1 VLRDEPVPGNRWDLL
16 RPDPGLHPDVSVVV
30 VHYNQPAQL
39 ARTHRALSRQTLPPV
54 EIVIADDGS
63 AVLPVL
69 PAGGPPTTVVSQPDQ
84 GFRAGAARNLA
95 VARCRGEVLV
105 FLDADTTPDP
115 DFIRALTRRV
125 AMNPDLVAVGRRRHA
140 DLRGLPAG
148 GDPGDAPGLPEPA
161 WLREAYGASRNLLHA
176 DGRSFRYMIS
186 AVLACRTALFTE
198 LGGFDERFVGYGGE
212 DWDFAYR
219 AWNAG
224 AVFIHE
230 PGAVAWHDGP
240 DWAGRPDAAGSHDRQ
255 SLRLAALIPEPRT
268 RGAPLP
274 HARPD
279 VLVDLE
285 PDLDAGGVARAVHSL
300 LRQDFRDLRVRLS
313 SPLDPLV
320 AEVYGRSVRV
330 APWDPD
336 QLRRARARLTVGA
349 PLPPDA
355 LGRAM
360 HRLVHGDLGIVTM
373 RTSGAT
379 AATLTSTRAEARAR
393 RWAERL
399 SSHEVMGGHFGI
411 ETLDVGPAPPAHRE
425 LAQYFCASWT

>member
-16 RPDPGLHPDVSVVV
+16 DPDRRVHPDVSVVV
-30 VHYNQPAQL
+30 VHYDQPEQL
-39 ARTHRALSRQTLPPV
+39 VRTHRALARQTLPPV

-84 GFRAGAARNLA
+84 GFRAAAARNLA
-95 VARCRGEVLV
+95 VGRCRGEVLV
-105 FLDADTTPDP
+105 FLDADTTPEP
-115 DFIRALTRRV
+115 DFVRTLTRRV
-125 AMNPDLVAVGRRRHA
+125 AVNPDLVAVGRRRHA
-140 DLRGLPAG
+140 DLRGRPAG
-148 GDPGDAPGLPEPA
+148 ADPGDAPRLAEPA
-161 WLREAYGASRNLLHA
+161 WLREAYGASRNLLDA
-176 DGRSFRYMIS
+176 DGRSFRYIIS
-186 AVLACRTALFTE
+186 AVLSCRTALFTE

-224 AVFIHE
+224 AVFAHE
-230 PGAVAWHDGP
+230 PDAVAWHDGP

-279 VLVDLE
+279 VLVDVE
-285 PDLDAGGVARAVHSL
+285 PDLDAGAVARIVHSM
-300 LRQDFRDLRVRLS
+300 LRQDFADQRVRL
-313 SPLDPLV
+313 PAPVDPLL
-320 AEVYGRSVRV
+320 AEAYGRTVRV
-330 APWDPD
+330 APWDLD
-336 QLRRARARLTVGA
+336 QVRRARARLSVGA

-360 HRLVHGDLGIVTM
+360 HRLVQGDLGIVEM
-373 RTSGAT
+373 RSSGLI

-393 RWAERL
+393 RWGERL
-399 SSHEVMGGHFGI
+399 PRREVLAGHFGI
-411 ETLDVGPAPPAHRE
+411 ETMDVGPAPPAPR
-425 LAQYFCASWT
+425 ARAGYFSASRT